1 MYLFFI
7 FFFKTETQKDIT
19 AASMDEEMLSSK
31 ENFQDFFFL
40 EELTPTEKIGKI
52 KITKLLPQK
61 L

>member
-7 FFFKTETQKDIT
+7 IFFKTETQKDIT
-19 AASMDEEMLSSK
+19 VASMDEEMLSSK